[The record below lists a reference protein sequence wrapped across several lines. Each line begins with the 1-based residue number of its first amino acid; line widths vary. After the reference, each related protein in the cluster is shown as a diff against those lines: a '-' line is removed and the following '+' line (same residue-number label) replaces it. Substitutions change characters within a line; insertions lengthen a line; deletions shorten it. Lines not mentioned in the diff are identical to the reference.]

1 MTEWSGLNPRAILSL
16 RTSSSSRNPNY
27 IIGAEC
33 FIDGVSFCR
42 SSRKHLRSLVEAFE
56 IASVFDVCSVR
67 QARRCMINEKT
78 DTYLKEERDREESS
92 TGRVINKIKI
102 HYYLKYAPFKVC
114 EELLPRRVIQLL
126 REARHDNDGGGGG
139 PPYQNLHERR
149 SRIRHQQSPLARVQ
163 NTQTLD

>member
-16 RTSSSSRNPNY
+16 RTSSSSNPNY

-78 DTYLKEERDREESS
+78 DTYLKEEQESS
-92 TGRVINKIKI
+92 TGRAINKIKI
-102 HYYLKYAPFKVC
+102 HYYLKYTPFKVS

-126 REARHDNDGGGGG
+126 REARHDNDGGGGGGGGG